1 MVSQKSALAIDVGL
15 DTLAMCVTGTDGS
28 LFFIDGKPVKS
39 INHQF
44 NGCLAQ
50 WQSIL
55 DLQKLPRSEQM
66 ARITMTRNDRV
77 HDYMMKATLIH
88 HPLLPGEPHRDR
100 HRGISPR
107 LEARHRSGEAPQPEL
122 CTNPPRTIW
131 HAIGKSV
138 SGTGFATSSRKNP
151 KHRKRVLICPLRGRS
166 RVNQKF
172 SDKQVG

>member
-1 MVSQKSALAIDVGL
+1 MSEEPQVVSQKSALAIDLGL

-77 HDYMMKATLIH
+77 HDYMMKATRYIIH
-88 HPLLPGEPHRDR
+88 YCLANRIGTVIVGYRPDWKHDIALGKRHNQNFAQIPHGQFRTQ
-100 HRGISPR
+100 
-107 LEARHRSGEAPQPEL
+107 LENL
-122 CTNPPRTIW
+122 
-131 HAIGKSV
+131 
-138 SGTGFATSSRKNP
+138 
-151 KHRKRVLICPLRGRS
+151 
-166 RVNQKF
+166 
-172 SDKQVG
+172 